1 MVGAEDWEQ
10 QTLVNNKETQP
21 SLEDF
26 EACEG
31 ERVCIQ
37 NRMCNFSVFI
47 SFVPLCPKYPRF
59 QLEGGFFLF
68 DF

>member
-10 QTLVNNKETQP
+10 RTLVDNKETQA
-21 SLEDF
+21 SLEVF
-26 EACEG
+26 EACEA

-47 SFVPLCPKYPRF
+47 SFVLLCPKYTRF
-59 QLEGGFFLF
+59 QLEGGFFF
-68 DF
+68 FF